1 MPEDKVRLK
10 IPEERSKKD
19 TFGGWIES
27 WNLPVSSNSKEA
39 LAIANGVKDM
49 LLRRDDIEPG
59 DIAVLCRMNN
69 ECERIADGLE
79 ALGIRASVAQGSL
92 LGTKECQLALAAL
105 RYMQDERDTVALAEI
120 VHLSH
125 WHTDHDGWLATLVR
139 DKGEAVKKWMGDP
152 LIVALDEARARLNHL
167 TPMEALE
174 LAISRG
180 QVERTC
186 KSWSRTEARMG
197 NLDAL
202 RGACSEYLDQCRAR
216 RTAATV
222 AGFITYVNET
232 GPGQA
237 QGAGAK
243 TVQVLTYHGAKG
255 LEWPVVILA
264 GLNSGSRDSAF
275 GVNVVSAPKFD
286 PARPLAN
293 RSIRFWPGSFGPKA
307 KLPELEN
314 KLADRVE
321 EKSVRESALQ
331 ESRRLLYVGMTWA
344 RDGMVFAMRKKVT
357 KKETTLETAR
367 LNELKD
373 KEGKPVLKWPLETG
387 DQELKVGDYTAPIT
401 VREFSA
407 DDLSEQKIEFE
418 EDNYLAPEI
427 DDAPDYP
434 RARIWP
440 SSLEDSGEVEDVVV
454 ETIADFGRQIDV
466 KENPDPPALG
476 NAVHGFLGMEAANLT
491 NERQLEIATR
501 LLKAWGVEKS
511 ITPADLLTIHQG
523 LETFIEK
530 TYPAA
535 KVLREWPITLIND
548 EHQLMQG
555 WVDMLLET
563 PTGYVVIDHK
573 SYVGADASEYVKKY
587 AAQLAVYRQAVEKA
601 TGKDVVA
608 TLLHMPMLGK
618 MFGLSGI

>member
-1 MPEDKVRLK
+1 
-10 IPEERSKKD
+10 
-19 TFGGWIES
+19 
-27 WNLPVSSNSKEA
+27 
-39 LAIANGVKDM
+39 
-49 LLRRDDIEPG
+49 
-59 DIAVLCRMNN
+59 
-69 ECERIADGLE
+69 
-79 ALGIRASVAQGSL
+79 
-92 LGTKECQLALAAL
+92 
-105 RYMQDERDTVALAEI
+105 
-120 VHLSH
+120 
-125 WHTDHDGWLATLVR
+125 
-139 DKGEAVKKWMGDP
+139 
-152 LIVALDEARARLNHL
+152 
-167 TPMEALE
+167 
-174 LAISRG
+174 
-180 QVERTC
+180 
-186 KSWSRTEARMG
+186 MG

-202 RGACSEYLDQCRAR
+202 RGVCDEYLDQCRAR

-232 GPGQA
+232 DPGQA
-237 QGAGAK
+237 QGSGEK

-264 GLNSGSRDSAF
+264 GLNSGSRAGAF
-275 GVNVVSAPKFD
+275 GVNVVPAPKFD
-286 PARPLAN
+286 SARPLAN
-293 RSIRFWPGSFGPKA
+293 RSIRFWPWPFGAQKKLA
-307 KLPELEN
+307 VLDDKLP
-314 KLADRVE
+314 DRE
-321 EKSVRESALQ
+321 EEISALERERN
-331 ESRRLLYVGMTWA
+331 ESKRLLYVGMTRA

-357 KKETTLETAR
+357 KKKTSLETA
-367 LNELKD
+367 LLDELSD
-373 KEGKPVLKWPLETG
+373 KEGKSVLKWPLEAG
-387 DQELKVGDYTAPIT
+387 DQELKVGDCPVPIT

-440 SSLEDSGEVEDVVV
+440 SSLEDGGEFEGVVV

-466 KENPDPPALG
+466 KENPDPLALG
-476 NAVHGFLGMEAANLT
+476 NAVHGFLGMDAANLT

-501 LLKAWGVEKS
+501 LLKAWGVKKS
-511 ITPADLLTIHQG
+511 IAPADLLTIHQG
-523 LETFIEK
+523 LETFIEQ

-587 AAQLAVYRQAVEKA
+587 AAQLAVYRQAVERA

-618 MFGLSGI
+618 MFGLSRA